1 MQITKAGVIH
11 HPFGHMRLDIGPP
24 LADPSHRQRHR
35 AYPPQDGL
43 NIRLILTQSLVA
55 GFTHN
60 RSCGHAG
67 NYLRHPALRS
77 WGHPIHI
84 WPRAH
89 IVPYCTI
96 MPALC
101 RDCLAA
107 FDDRARCPACRS
119 PRVLVHAEL
128 DSLSVAHM
136 DCDAFYASV
145 EKRDNPALRDQPVI
159 VGGGT
164 RGVVS
169 TCCYIARIHGVR
181 SAMPMF
187 QALKLCPQ
195 AVVVKPRFP
204 AYVEASRAIR
214 AMMEALTPAVEPL
227 SLDEAF
233 LDLTGTR
240 RLHGLPPAA
249 LLARLVRDMET
260 ELGLTGSV
268 GLSHNKFLAK
278 IASDL
283 DKPRGFSVIGRAET
297 EAFLHDKPVRIIW
310 GVGTAMQTAL
320 DSAGIRSIA
329 DLKRWDRGDLAARF
343 GQMGDRLWHLAR
355 GIDTRR
361 VNRDEKLKSISKE
374 TTFNE
379 DTSDP
384 DLLDGHLWR
393 LAEQVAD
400 RAKAKQLSGRTV
412 TLKLKRSDF
421 QTVTRRL
428 SLPEPSQ
435 LTDRI
440 YRAGRHLLDHARTA
454 GPFRLIGI
462 GISDL
467 AAEDQADRN
476 SDLLDQSAPKRAA
489 AERATDSI
497 RAKFGHEAIIK
508 GRSLR

>member
-1 MQITKAGVIH
+1 
-11 HPFGHMRLDIGPP
+11 
-24 LADPSHRQRHR
+24 
-35 AYPPQDGL
+35 
-43 NIRLILTQSLVA
+43 
-55 GFTHN
+55 
-60 RSCGHAG
+60 
-67 NYLRHPALRS
+67 
-77 WGHPIHI
+77 
-84 WPRAH
+84 
-89 IVPYCTI
+89 
-96 MPALC
+96 MPTLC
-101 RDCLAA
+101 RDCLTC
-107 FDDRARCPACRS
+107 FQDGNRCPACRS
-119 PRVLVHAEL
+119 PRLVAHPEL
-128 DSLSVAHM
+128 TRLSIAHM

-145 EKRDNPALRDQPVI
+145 EKRDDPALRDHPLI

-214 AMMEALTPAVEPL
+214 AMMERLTPAIEPL

-233 LDLTGTR
+233 LDLTGTE
-240 RLHGLPPAA
+240 RLHGATPAT
-249 LLARLVRDMET
+249 LLARLTRDMET

-297 EAFLHDKPVRIIW
+297 EAFLLPKPVRIIW
-310 GVGTAMQTAL
+310 GVGAATQTAL
-320 DSAGIRSIA
+320 EAAGIRTIA
-329 DLKRWDRGDLAARF
+329 DLKRWDRTDLIARF
-343 GQMGDRLWHLAR
+343 GSTGDRLWHLAR
-355 GIDTRR
+355 GLDTRR
-361 VNRDEKLKSISKE
+361 VNPDEKLKSISKE

-379 DTSDP
+379 DTADA
-384 DLLDGHLWR
+384 DILDGHIWR

-400 RAKAKQLSGRTV
+400 RAKAKALAGRTV

-421 QTVTRRL
+421 QTVTRRQ
-428 SLPEPSQ
+428 SLPDPTQ

-440 YRAGRHLLDHARTA
+440 YRAAAELFAHAPK
-454 GPFRLIGI
+454 GPFRLIGV

-467 AAEDQADRN
+467 TPEADADR
-476 SDLLDQSAPKRAA
+476 SADLLDPDAPKRAA
-489 AERATDSI
+489 AERATDVI
-497 RAKFGHEAIIK
+497 RARFGMQAIIK